1 MTSNLVI
8 YIYYLLGKLGRF
20 VEIIFLYVSSK
31 MWLLMNKFIP
41 RHYYILYN
49 LYESYIDSL
58 LKLYFS
64 FIDPI
69 HRYFKFVD
77 GREMRRSLKTWSKQ
91 LNWKGEMN
99 KHE

>member
-1 MTSNLVI
+1 
-8 YIYYLLGKLGRF
+8 
-20 VEIIFLYVSSK
+20 

-69 HRYFKFVD
+69 VD
-77 GREMRRSLKTWSKQ
+77 TSNLLTDEKW
-91 LNWKGEMN
+91 E
-99 KHE
+99 EV